1 MSIPIEVQKDGTLE
15 SLDSKYDDYIKE
27 INKVSKILTDSLS
40 SVFDFIKQF
49 IFKSGKI
56 LSQELVVSNDGKIL
70 SLCDLSNE
78 ECVLEIKTFKIS
90 SDNKPINTQLVRQ
103 LYYESK
109 GRKTFVLSID
119 FEQHTNDDL
128 EKIIDAINIRI
139 YNIELKETEPKPIEK
154 VRILYDDEIAVL
166 NLIQDDSA
174 ISNAQIARQLKLTQ
188 NRVGNITQCLIKL
201 KYIVKE
207 DALNKRSRWIILR
220 SSEDNKTKYLEFN
233 GRVNFIF
240 DNK

>member
-1 MSIPIEVQKDGTLE
+1 MEVQKDGTLE
-15 SLDSKYDDYIKE
+15 SLDSKYDGYIKE
-27 INKVSKILTDSLS
+27 VNKVSKVLTDSLS
-40 SVFDFIKQF
+40 SVFEFIKQN
-49 IFKSGKI
+49 IFRSSRI
-56 LSQELVVSNDGKIL
+56 LSQELVVSDDGKIL

-78 ECVLEIKTFKIS
+78 ECILEIKTFKIS
-90 SDNKPINTQLVRQ
+90 SDNNQISTQLAQQ

-119 FEQHTNDDL
+119 FEQHINDDL

-188 NRVGNITQCLIKL
+188 NRVGNITQCLKKL

-207 DALNKRSRWIILR
+207 DASNKRSRWIILR
-220 SSEDNKTKYLEFN
+220 TSEDNKTKYLEFN